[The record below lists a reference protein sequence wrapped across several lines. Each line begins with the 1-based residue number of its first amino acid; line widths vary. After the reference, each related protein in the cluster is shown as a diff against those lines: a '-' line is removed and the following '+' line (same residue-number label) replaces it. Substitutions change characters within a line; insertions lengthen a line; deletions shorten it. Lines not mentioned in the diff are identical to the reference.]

1 MKERALTVPA
11 IILAAGLILSVI
23 IFVYVWSDSKS
34 ADQTITVTGSAKKDI
49 VSDLGILRGT
59 IAIEAPTADGAFRAL
74 KAQQPILLEYL
85 AAQGFPADKVNF
97 FTVINSPVYEY
108 NQEGMQ
114 TRLRGYSY
122 SQRMEI
128 ASVDVEK
135 IKRISLDISSL
146 IERGVYFQVE
156 PPEYHYTK
164 LASLKVEIQSEAAR
178 DAKVRAER
186 IVTATGRTLG
196 PLRNARMGV
205 LQITPKN
212 SNQISDYGMNDV
224 SSIEKEI
231 TAVVNASFQIK

>member
-1 MKERALTVPA
+1 MKEHTLTVPA

-23 IFVYVWSDSKS
+23 VFVYVWSDSKS

-49 VSDLGILRGT
+49 TSDLGVLRGS
-59 IAIEAPTADGAFRAL
+59 IAIEAPTADAAFRAL
-74 KAQQPILLEYL
+74 KAQKPILLEYL
-85 AAQGFPADKVNF
+85 AAQGFPEDQVNF
-97 FTVINSPVYEY
+97 FTVINNPVYDY
-108 NQEGMQ
+108 NQDGAQ
-114 TRLRGYSY
+114 TRLRGYMY

-128 ASVDVEK
+128 TSVDVQK

-146 IERGVYFQVE
+146 IEKGVYFQVE

-186 IVTATGRTLG
+186 IVQATGRSLG

-212 SNQISDYGMNDV
+212 SNQVSDYGVNDV

-231 TAVVNASFQIK
+231 TAVVNASFQIR